1 MCNQIKLKF
10 MSCDKSINK
19 INKKKSFFFIFLFCI
34 SQKWLKKK
42 NCQILSIERLL
53 VFMKLKIQKELF

>member
-1 MCNQIKLKF
+1 